1 MKKKSIENLLKKVL
15 KFVKNFS
22 GKNPSLLKEQFQ
34 KDLKELKDIIHDD
47 DKLFRINRILS
58 NNLSVSA
65 ILVGADLLLIIGFNY
80 ICNAIAKIPNVASG
94 TDSISSVLRL
104 SNILIPFRL
113 IIGYRTWRAAY
124 LFYFLLI
131 AVLDFFLVYQ
141 IRTSYSEKNFNL
153 GQKGTSKWATLEEIQ
168 KQYVEIDELETEYD
182 GLPGFPISHYGDK
195 FYIDTNMTNNLI
207 IGITRSGKDETL
219 VFPSLDIYSRA
230 KIKPSLIIADLKGE
244 NYKSNQKAQTLQ
256 KRGYDVFFMNL
267 VEASKSMGYDPLA
280 LIVEQ
285 WEKENHS
292 FAEEQVIALGYQ
304 LFDPESATG
313 TERYF
318 VEEAEQLFEA
328 LCLAILEDCL
338 RADKEMNELRRK
350 AYDIKTKAFKKLS
363 DEEKDSVRKQH
374 EAYLL
379 DELLDT
385 DVEFYPDDI
394 PFKETHENRKKLNMY
409 SVIFTYTKL
418 VAEKI
423 LDKKGNP
430 TELTKLD
437 LFFYNRPDGDRA
449 KMRFSSI
456 APLPAKTKGSIYS
469 TMKNKLQVYSI
480 ESAAKMTAE
489 SSCDISKIGFGEKPI
504 AVFLGIPEGDK
515 SKQILAVTFIKQVY
529 SALSLQC
536 WECGACD
543 RPVKMVLNEFG
554 NMPKIDNMTNMITV
568 CAGKKITLDLYIQSF
583 SQLEGVYG
591 QDAKTIM
598 SNCGNKVYI
607 CTDDDETNDRFS
619 KLVGNETIISAQRN
633 GTKHSLI
640 KTFMETPEQKPLIFP
655 EDMKNLF
662 QGESIVIRS
671 MKKKDKDGEDVYMN
685 PIFNSDKSGKRFK
698 HRFMYLRD
706 YFPDYQGI
714 PMSEVNTESREH
726 IKLKNRV
733 WDVEKSFEFMKRDA
747 ARLNKPLCISDLE
760 DVEQENLIAA
770 IKNVIEKDRLN
781 DFTDLREMQL
791 SYAYNLI
798 DFENDNEKLDPYIR
812 KSLLSLLNHYLEREE
827 SSNAKGIA

>member
-1 MKKKSIENLLKKVL
+1 M

-22 GKNPSLLKEQFQ
+22 GKNLSLLKEQFQ

-94 TDSISSVLRL
+94 ADSISSVLRL

-131 AVLDFFLVYQ
+131 AVLNFFLVYQ

-219 VFPSLDIYSRA
+219 VFPSIDIYSRA
-230 KIKPSLIIADLKGE
+230 KIKPSLLIADIKGE

-256 KRGYDVFFMNL
+256 KRGYDVFFLNL
-267 VEASKSMGYDPLA
+267 VEALKSMGYDPLA
-280 LIVEQ
+280 LIIEQ
-285 WEKENHS
+285 WENGNYT
-292 FAEEQVIALGYQ
+292 FAEDQVVAFAYQ
-304 LFDPESATG
+304 MFDPESATG

-318 VEEAEQLFEA
+318 IEEAEHLTEG
-328 LCLAILEDCL
+328 LILAFLEDCL
-338 RADKEMNELRRK
+338 RADREVNELRRK

-374 EAYLL
+374 KAYLM

-394 PFKETHENRKKLNMY
+394 PFEETHENRKKINMY
-409 SVIFTYTKL
+409 SIIFTYNEL
-418 VAEKI
+418 VQESI
-423 LDKKGNP
+423 LNKNGEP
-430 TELTKLD
+430 TGITKLD
-437 LFFYNRPDGDRA
+437 LFFKNRPAGDRA
-449 KMRFSSI
+449 KMKFSSI
-456 APLPAKTKGSIYS
+456 APLPTKTKGSIYS
-469 TMKNKLQVYSI
+469 TMITKLALYTL
-480 ESAAKMTAE
+480 ESVAKMTVE
-489 SSCDISKIGFGEKPI
+489 NSCDISKIGFGEKPI
-504 AVFLGIPEGDK
+504 AVFMGIPETDK
-515 SKQILAVTFIKQVY
+515 SKQGLALTFIQQVY

-536 WECGACD
+536 WDHGSCK
-543 RPVKMVLNEFG
+543 RPVKVILNEFG
-554 NMPKIDNMTNMITV
+554 NLPKIENMASIITV
-568 CAGKKITLDLYIQSF
+568 CAGKNITFDLYIQALD
-583 SQLEGVYG
+583 QLEKTYG
-591 QDAKTIM
+591 QDMKTIM

-607 CTDDDETNDRFS
+607 CTDDDTTNEKFS
-619 KLVGNETIISAQRN
+619 KLIGNETIISAQRN

-685 PIFNSDKSGKRFK
+685 PIFNSKESGKYFK
-698 HRFMYLRD
+698 HRYMYLQD
-706 YFPDYQGI
+706 YFPDYKNI
-714 PMSEVNTESREH
+714 SMKEVNTESREH

-770 IKNVIEKDRLN
+770 IKNVIDKDRLN